1 MTEVFDHNPDD
12 HEDPRAGLTWLLGV
26 IGTLTLVITMLAVW
40 ALYYNVKR
48 VQVEEVFVAPGRLD
62 VIELQQSQEQ
72 FLVGP
77 PRWITVDVQGES
89 LRNVIITRLP
99 FAVPDRPLIEARM
112 ERIKARGGSPFRE
125 YSLPEAILKFK
136 QGFGRLIRSKQD
148 RGSVVVL
155 DSRMVTKPYGRL
167 FVASLPKLPVTL
179 GSSHDLEVS

>member
-1 MTEVFDHNPDD
+1 MTEVFEHNPDD

-89 LRNVIITRLP
+89 VRRYV
-99 FAVPDRPLIEARM
+99 VPIERAMDLIVQENN
-112 ERIKARGGSPFRE
+112 GGR
-125 YSLPEAILKFK
+125 
-136 QGFGRLIRSKQD
+136 R
-148 RGSVVVL
+148 
-155 DSRMVTKPYGRL
+155 
-167 FVASLPKLPVTL
+167 
-179 GSSHDLEVS
+179 

>member
-1 MTEVFDHNPDD
+1 MTEVFEHNPDD

-48 VQVEEVFVAPGRLD
+48 VQVEEVVVAPGRLD

-89 LRNVIITRLP
+89 VRRYV
-99 FAVPDRPLIEARM
+99 VPIERAMDLIVQENN
-112 ERIKARGGSPFRE
+112 GGR
-125 YSLPEAILKFK
+125 
-136 QGFGRLIRSKQD
+136 R
-148 RGSVVVL
+148 
-155 DSRMVTKPYGRL
+155 
-167 FVASLPKLPVTL
+167 
-179 GSSHDLEVS
+179 